1 MRLTLA
7 NKIFISVGGVVCLA
21 VVSSMVAMFSTW
33 QIADLMVATVE
44 ENVSSIKAA
53 EELEIALM
61 EQRGLVSAFLLEN
74 GNRRWLRKLEERK
87 PNFRVWLDR
96 ARAAA
101 HTPEEAEIVSELND
115 RYREYDAKRN
125 EVVALYDR
133 GDTAAAERLLVGDV
147 NGLYEENY
155 KLCERIILLNEQYIE
170 SVARQARNQVEWVS
184 WAVGGCVLVT
194 VGFGAFLLWLFFYGV
209 VLPVRAMVA
218 DAREFAGDVSREDRQ
233 LPTDE
238 LRAVGIYLQ
247 NLMSDVADARTT
259 LDRSRR
265 QLREAETLA
274 SVGKLAASVAH
285 EIRNP
290 LTSLKMWLFSIQ
302 KDTGGDA
309 ALARKFG
316 VVSDEIRRLESI
328 VRNFLEFSRPPEVK
342 LRVESVPALLDKTLE
357 LVEPRMAERRVDVL
371 REESSDLPPVL
382 ADAEQFRQV
391 LLNLLN
397 NALEAAGDGCRIAV
411 RAASETEPNGR
422 NMVVVRVA
430 DSGPGMPEDVA
441 RRIFEPFFTTKEE
454 GTGLGLC
461 IAARI
466 MARHDGRLV
475 LESSS
480 DRGTT
485 FAIHIPAAKTEQ
497 P

>member
-1 MRLTLA
+1 
-7 NKIFISVGGVVCLA
+7 
-21 VVSSMVAMFSTW
+21 
-33 QIADLMVATVE
+33 
-44 ENVSSIKAA
+44 
-53 EELEIALM
+53 
-61 EQRGLVSAFLLEN
+61 
-74 GNRRWLRKLEERK
+74 
-87 PNFRVWLDR
+87 
-96 ARAAA
+96 
-101 HTPEEAEIVSELND
+101 
-115 RYREYDAKRN
+115 
-125 EVVALYDR
+125 
-133 GDTAAAERLLVGDV
+133 
-147 NGLYEENY
+147 
-155 KLCERIILLNEQYIE
+155 
-170 SVARQARNQVEWVS
+170 
-184 WAVGGCVLVT
+184 VGGCVLVT

-209 VLPVRAMVA
+209 VLPVRTMVA
-218 DAREFAGDVSREDRQ
+218 DAREFTGEISSEDKR

-328 VRNFLEFSRPPEVK
+328 VRNFLEFSRPPEVR
-342 LRVESVPALLDKTLE
+342 LRAESVPALLYKTLE